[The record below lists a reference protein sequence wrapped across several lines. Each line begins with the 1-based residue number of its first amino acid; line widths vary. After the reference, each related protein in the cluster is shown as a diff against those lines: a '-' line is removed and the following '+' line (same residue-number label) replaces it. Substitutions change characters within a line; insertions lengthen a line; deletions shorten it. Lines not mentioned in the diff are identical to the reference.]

1 MGSHEDTSSTFFSRT
16 FTSQTVNFAIVI
28 NSVIFQ
34 LSKFDILMLVFD
46 FLGGSV
52 ILLLAFLT
60 ATSET
65 EYQVKSGF
73 FLDVIVRQSSA
84 IFQLFSSENQ
94 TLLIWRNSLL
104 VLYLGLD
111 ILDSIISL
119 YLKGNSLSCQ
129 SFDENLHCEFFL
141 HSLLVRL

>member
-1 MGSHEDTSSTFFSRT
+1 MGSHEDTSPAFFGRT
-16 FTSQTVNFAIVI
+16 FTSQTVKFAIVI

-60 ATSET
+60 TTSET

-73 FLDVIVRQSSA
+73 FLDVIVGQSSA
-84 IFQLFSSENQ
+84 IFQLFSSKNQ
-94 TLLIWRNSLL
+94 TLLIWRNSFL
-104 VLYLGLD
+104 VLDLCLD
-111 ILDSIISL
+111 IFNGIRGFNFKSNCFS
-119 YLKGNSLSCQ
+119 SQ
-129 SFDENLHCEFFL
+129 SFNKYL
-141 HSLLVRL
+141 HSSSETKYKMKR